1 MHNGIIEGITINSAR
16 VLSGPEPAC
25 VPVRGSGTNGVRSLT
40 LDEPLKN
47 FLVRRRG
54 TNGAPLLTLCEPLT
68 ESSPVRTFQFTQ
80 PFYSRFEQ
88 GRKQLVFGER
98 PENLADVGTI
108 DHRIWEKH
116 QTYLRRLEDFPLK
129 KAAYYRG
136 LQESTGIKS
145 VRGLAE
151 ITGEDWSTIAKVLRT
166 LELPKGIQ
174 DFLSKNP
181 FPEFMKH
188 FHLRR
193 LLELVHLGN
202 ENSQFARFREMLDEI
217 NSNALEEETGGA
229 V

>member
-1 MHNGIIEGITINSAR
+1 M
-16 VLSGPEPAC
+16 
-25 VPVRGSGTNGVRSLT
+25 
-40 LDEPLKN
+40 
-47 FLVRRRG
+47 VRRRVA
-54 TNGAPLLTLCEPLT
+54 NGAPLLTLCEPRT

-88 GRKQLVFGER
+88 GRKQFVFGER
-98 PENLADVGTI
+98 PENLADVETI
-108 DHRIWEKH
+108 DQRIWEKH
-116 QTYLRRLEDFPLK
+116 RTYLRRLEDFPLK

-145 VRGLAE
+145 VRALAE

-166 LELPKGIQ
+166 LELPKGIR

-193 LLELVHLGN
+193 LLELVHLGD
-202 ENSQFARFREMLDEI
+202 EDIQFARFREMLDEI
-217 NSNALEEETGGA
+217 NPGVFKEKEVIHYENAYA
-229 V
+229 